1 MMTVSPAGCLTRP
14 ITPAEV
20 CEGLSRR
27 IYSLAWQM
35 LRHDADAEDVT
46 QEVLL
51 QVTQRLE
58 TYRGE
63 AELTTLLQ
71 RLSLNAVQ
79 ALRRKRA
86 RQNAHLAGVWQRRS
100 AHAIGRRSRTIA
112 TPEKRVIQHEGK
124 GLLDRAMRNLEDKYR
139 CVYVLSELEGLSH
152 QEIAAALGLSLAAV
166 TTWLHR
172 GRQPLRQGLG
182 AFCAALDPHRSAS
195 AVGH

>member
-1 MMTVSPAGCLTRP
+1 MMTVPPAGCLTRP

-27 IYSLAWQM
+27 IYALAWQM
-35 LRHDADAEDVT
+35 LRNHADAEDVT

-58 TYRGE
+58 TFRGE
-63 AELTTLLQ
+63 AKLTTLLQ
-71 RLSLNAVQ
+71 RLSLDAVQ

-100 AHAIGRRSRTIA
+100 THAIGRSSRTTA
-112 TPEKRVIQHEGK
+112 TPEKRVIQHKGQ

-139 CVYVLSELEGLSH
+139 CVYVLSELESLSN
-152 QEIAAALGLSLAAV
+152 QEVAAALRLSLAAV

-172 GRQPLRQGLG
+172 GRQSLRQDIG
-182 AFCAALDPHRSAS
+182 ASCAAFDPHRSAL